1 MDRLIYTAMTGA
13 RHILDQQA
21 SVANNLANVSTSGY
35 RSVASAFLAVPL
47 EGEGLP
53 TRTMVV
59 SSTPGANFSPG
70 ELQATGRDLDVA
82 LQGSGWI
89 AVQQKDGTE
98 AYTRNGSLQ
107 VGPNGMLQTR
117 NGLNV
122 LGDGGPI
129 SVPPD
134 GTITIGRDGTI
145 SLVPLVPPPNAVS
158 TVGRIKLVNPDPS
171 QLVRGADGLFRLRSG
186 GVAEADSNV
195 TLASGALEGSNVNV
209 VEELISMI
217 SLSRQFDMQMKML
230 ANAET
235 NAQKSSQILNVGA

>member
-1 MDRLIYTAMTGA
+1 MDRLIYVAMTGA
-13 RHILDQQA
+13 RHILDQQG

-35 RSVASAFLAVPL
+35 RAVASAFLAVPV

-53 TRTMVV
+53 TRTFAVD
-59 SSTPGANFSPG
+59 STPGANFAPG

-82 LQGSGWI
+82 IQGPGWI
-89 AVQQKDGTE
+89 AVQQKDGSE

-107 VGPNGMLQTR
+107 IGQNGLLQTR
-117 NGLNV
+117 NGLTV

-129 SVPPD
+129 AVPPD

-145 SLVPLVPPPNAVS
+145 SLVPLIPPPNAVS
-158 TVGRIKLVNPDPS
+158 TVGRIKLVNPDAS

-186 GVAEADSNV
+186 GTAEADSNV

-217 SLSRQFDMQMKML
+217 SLSRQFDLHMKML
-230 ANAET
+230 TNAEN